1 LTDFQH
7 TCGVSDAAAVGHH
20 LKDFILSLLE
30 SAEVLEA
37 ALKKLVATFT
47 DPPLGSI
54 GAVTIFA
61 KVITAAKGT

>member
-1 LTDFQH
+1 
-7 TCGVSDAAAVGHH
+7 VSLV
-20 LKDFILSLLE
+20 LCLLLR
-30 SAEVLEA
+30 AEVVEG
-37 ALKKLVATFT
+37 ALKKLMATFT